1 MKGREKGRNLWGGT
15 SIFKQ
20 WFPKVSLGFMLAAAL
35 IFSGYAAAVAPEKA
49 PPVEIKP
56 RPT

>member
-15 SIFKQ
+15 ANFKQ
-20 WFPKVSLGFMLAAAL
+20 WFPKVSLGFTLVAVL
-35 IFSGYAAAVAPEKA
+35 IFPGCAAVPKEA
-49 PPVEIKP
+49 PPVEVKP